1 MTYPHVRAARVA
13 AAALA
18 LPVSLGPPAP
28 LAVAS
33 AAAPT
38 ARHPAPT
45 RGQAGQATGFLPQ
58 EVAPPTFFGE
68 SPDSNP
74 TSTDYLQ
81 ANPKSRTAL
90 TLGPAGLE
98 LHPSGY

>member
-1 MTYPHVRAARVA
+1 
-13 AAALA
+13 
-18 LPVSLGPPAP
+18 
-28 LAVAS
+28 
-33 AAAPT
+33 
-38 ARHPAPT
+38 
-45 RGQAGQATGFLPQ
+45 LPQ